1 MTERIKA
8 GTNEGKFA
16 EIMRQKA
23 PEVTLNGKRRFTFG
37 EVSISVDQSLEYNG
51 IRYLIEIDS
60 QNIAKLLVGQY
71 VLLNH
76 LYDQEKEKA
85 LFLVVHAYKNYE
97 PHRTIKNLQVINQ
110 ILYSDKGIPFG
121 AIHLSMLDKWEGG
134 FSSFNKLIM
143 RPEQKTQIETL

>member
-8 GTNEGKFA
+8 GTNEEKFA

-23 PEVTLNGKRRFTFG
+23 PEVTLNGKRRFKSG

-97 PHRTIKNLQVINQ
+97 PHRTIKNLQLINK

-121 AIHLSMLDKWEGG
+121 AIHLSML
-134 FSSFNKLIM
+134 
-143 RPEQKTQIETL
+143 